1 MPIDLQLLLNT
12 ELPITVPL
20 GLRVVTA
27 DAAHVIVAAPLAP
40 NRNHRGTAFAGSL
53 NAVATLAAW
62 SWFTRFLAER
72 TLAAQVVL
80 QDSSIAYTRPVVSDF
95 TATATAPEEATIA
108 RFLAA
113 FRRSGRGRLR
123 LTVDVADASGVAA
136 TFSGRYVAERAPS
149 PAPVHATSA

>member
-1 MPIDLQLLLNT
+1 VRPIDLQRLLNT

-27 DAAHVIVAAPLAP
+27 DAAQVVVAAPLAP

-62 SWFTRFLAER
+62 SWLTRFLAEA
-72 TLAAQVVL
+72 TLAGQVVL
-80 QDSSIAYTRPVVSDF
+80 QDSSITYVRPVTGDF
-95 TATATAPEEATIA
+95 TATTMAPEETTIA
-108 RFLAA
+108 RFLAS

-123 LTVDVADASGVAA
+123 LTAAIADESGIAA
-136 TFSGRYVAERAPS
+136 TFTGRYVAERPTGSPS
-149 PAPVHATSA
+149 S